1 MGFKFDETMSGTYA
15 LLDTPDDH
23 RRLSFTARMQAD
35 STLAHLKDGKMR
47 LIGTLEMDGFADVV
61 PIEGTLV
68 MLPLTKKIIR
78 YEFSFTGN
86 DGRPYRFAGQ
96 KDIQFTSLRKSFT
109 TLPASITDAEG
120 REIATAMT
128 RFDISAD
135 MYQFATS
142 WRPT

>member
-15 LLDTPDDH
+15 LVDTPDDH
-23 RRLSFTARMQAD
+23 RRLSFSVRVEAT

-47 LIGTLEMDGFADVV
+47 LTGTLEMDGFADDV

-78 YEFSFTGN
+78 YEFAFTGN
-86 DGRPYRFAGQ
+86 DGQPYQFAGQ
-96 KDIQFTSLRKSFT
+96 KDIKFTSPRKSFT
-109 TLPASITDAEG
+109 TLPASITDADG
-120 REIATAMT
+120 SEIATALT
-128 RFDISAD
+128 RFDIGAD
-135 MYQFATS
+135 MFQFVTS

>member
-15 LLDTPDDH
+15 MVETPDAH

-35 STLAHLKDGKMR
+35 STLAHIKDGKMR
-47 LIGTLEMDGFADVV
+47 LTGTLEMDGFADDV

-96 KDIQFTSLRKSFT
+96 KDIVLTSPRKTFT

-120 REIATAMT
+120 REIATALT
-128 RFDISAD
+128 RFDIRAD
-135 MYQFATS
+135 MFQFALS